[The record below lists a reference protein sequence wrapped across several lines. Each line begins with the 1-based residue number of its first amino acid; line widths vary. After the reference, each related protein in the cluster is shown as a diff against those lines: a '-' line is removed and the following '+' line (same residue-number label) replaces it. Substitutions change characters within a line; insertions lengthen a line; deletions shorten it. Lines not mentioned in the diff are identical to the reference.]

1 MTRLPLLW
9 TFTRPLER
17 MASPFFSQWMVGAG
31 SPSALQTN
39 RAVLARVRE
48 MVSGAWEMLGVAGR
62 REDKLMQEEGGKES
76 RANPFSSPLAAMFY
90 SVAAL
95 LTR

>member
-1 MTRLPLLW
+1 
-9 TFTRPLER
+9 
-17 MASPFFSQWMVGAG
+17 
-31 SPSALQTN
+31 
-39 RAVLARVRE
+39 
-48 MVSGAWEMLGVAGR
+48 MLGVAGR

>member
-1 MTRLPLLW
+1 
-9 TFTRPLER
+9 
-17 MASPFFSQWMVGAG
+17 MVGAG

-62 REDKLMQEEGGKES
+62 REDKLMQEGGGKDS
-76 RANPFSSPLAAMFY
+76 KANPFSSPLSAMFY

>member
-1 MTRLPLLW
+1 
-9 TFTRPLER
+9 
-17 MASPFFSQWMVGAG
+17 MVGTG
-31 SPSALQTN
+31 SPSALHTN

-48 MVSGAWEMLGVAGR
+48 MVSGAWEMLGFAGR
-62 REDKLMQEEGGKES
+62 REDKLTQEGGGKDS
-76 RANPFSSPLAAMFY
+76 KANPFSSPLGAMFY